1 MSKILFVANSGPYV
15 AQLVNAKKDTQSA
28 QQKRKEQKYSPWH
41 QMPHEL
47 ASSSPSH
54 VAPDAGGHVHFF
66 HDWLD
71 HRLRGSLV
79 AADRYE
85 LERLKLICED
95 KLCRHVS
102 TTNHGCRG
110 LKEACVDFLKF
121 PRNFKAVV
129 ASEGFDHLKNICPS
143 ILEELVANLAL

>member
-54 VAPDAGGHVHFF
+54 VAPDAGGH
-66 HDWLD
+66 
-71 HRLRGSLV
+71 LV